1 MSDPKSNPE
10 RPNTVQIQFFH
21 PVSRNR
27 DVLKFYKDWDT
38 NVNLRW
44 TIKKGVA
51 ITWES
56 TNSILTAWKSRSQK
70 QDRSHSQEKA
80 PTTKI
85 PRGQIQIIKAS
96 LAALAASEAQNS

>member
-1 MSDPKSNPE
+1 MSDPNSDPE
-10 RPNTVQIQFFH
+10 RPKTVQIQFFR

-44 TIKKGVA
+44 TIEKGVA
-51 ITWES
+51 ITWKS
-56 TNSILTAWKSRSQK
+56 TNSVLTAWKSRSQN
-70 QDRSHSQEKA
+70 QDGSQSQEKA

-85 PRGQIQIIKAS
+85 PQG
-96 LAALAASEAQNS
+96 

>member
-1 MSDPKSNPE
+1 MSDPNSNPE

-27 DVLKFYKDWDT
+27 DVLKLYRNWDID
-38 NVNLRW
+38 VNLQW

-56 TNSILTAWKSRSQK
+56 TNSILTAWKSQSKK
-70 QDRSHSQEKA
+70 QDGSHSQEKA

-85 PRGQIQIIKAS
+85 PMGQI
-96 LAALAASEAQNS
+96 